1 VRSLLLRMDEDTKP
15 LINPMR
21 YSDPSPVPNLWSA
34 MGMEDRSPSEEP
46 EQPEPEPEPEPEVM
60 VHVMSPA
67 KICCYTVARLSVLH
81 W

>member
-1 VRSLLLRMDEDTKP
+1 MHSHNIWFVRVYVCMYVSRRDSVRSLLLRMDEDTKP

-46 EQPEPEPEPEPEVM
+46 EQPEP
-60 VHVMSPA
+60 
-67 KICCYTVARLSVLH
+67 
-81 W
+81 